1 VIRKLTYSV
10 LALSLLGTPALAG
23 ETGPAASDDAPA
35 IVEVREAPT
44 AVRSER
50 RQTTLERWRG
60 GPYVRASAAENERLR
75 SEALDRTLPVQSPLG
90 TVFTGENQ
98 RIRDEALDKSLPIS
112 NPAFATG
119 TVFGVENEMIRNE
132 ALDKSLPIQIPA
144 FATGFGT
151 AGF

>member
-1 VIRKLTYSV
+1 VAAWGRAGFDPALLDAARRRPRLAFGDWVGGDRDGHPFVTAEV
-10 LALSLLGTPALAG
+10 TAETLALF
-23 ETGPAASDDAPA
+23 
-35 IVEVREAPT
+35 
-44 AVRSER
+44 
-50 RQTTLERWRG
+50 
-60 GPYVRASAAENERLR
+60 R

-90 TVFTGENQ
+90 TVFTVENQ